1 MVTNSILIFTCQLLV
16 QDWPME
22 PLIAVA
28 VYQIHQSVKRLETV
42 DLLTLTEET
51 LNGKL
56 QFLCSVVGQFYQHL
70 RLVKSAIKQL
80 QAVRIR
86 LHEDY
91 NCFNLHREILRRLH
105 QLLQDNEQKEKR

>member
-1 MVTNSILIFTCQLLV
+1 M
-16 QDWPME
+16 
-22 PLIAVA
+22 
-28 VYQIHQSVKRLETV
+28 

-80 QAVRIR
+80 QAVRKR

-105 QLLQDNEQKEKR
+105 QQLQDNEQKEKRYLLGITCFTKAMKKVFQQQNQIQ